1 MLIFGG
7 LTERL
12 SELLH
17 TSRIDVAVEVLFLMT
32 EIGKLSL
39 EGAANFLL
47 ESGFAWYLSSA
58 LRCDKKMGNAI
69 LATNRILKLYCNSKQ
84 SLQSVA
90 FELNMTNC
98 IPLLSKLTG
107 HSDDKV
113 RETAEEVM

>member
-1 MLIFGG
+1 
-7 LTERL
+7 
-12 SELLH
+12 
-17 TSRIDVAVEVLFLMT
+17 
-32 EIGKLSL
+32 
-39 EGAANFLL
+39 
-47 ESGFAWYLSSA
+47 
-58 LRCDKKMGNAI
+58 MGNAI

-84 SLQSVA
+84 SLQSVV